1 MRFGGTMKK
10 IWLLGLA
17 LGMLASTAPA
27 QARKICVMET
37 EKGTLA
43 FAMYPELAPQTVARI
58 SELVAGGFYSGI
70 LFHRV
75 VADFVVQAGDPTG
88 TGEGGSGR
96 TIPAEFSHLH
106 YIRGSVGM
114 ARNDDVNSND
124 SQFFI
129 CLSEQ
134 PHLDGKYTLF
144 GQVIRGADVLDK
156 IRQGDKILSMR
167 LEKE

>member
-1 MRFGGTMKK
+1 MQRGGTMKK
-10 IWLLGLA
+10 KWLFLLAICALWSSGLA
-17 LGMLASTAPA
+17 
-27 QARKICVMET
+27 RDEKICVLET

-43 FAMYPELAPQTVARI
+43 FEMYPEVAPRTVARI
-58 SELVAGGFYSGI
+58 SELVGSGFFNGI
-70 LFHRV
+70 IFHRV

-114 ARNDDVNSND
+114 ARDDDINSND

-129 CLSEQ
+129 CISEQ
-134 PHLDGKYTLF
+134 PHLDGKYTFF
-144 GQVIRGADVLDK
+144 GQVVQGADVLDQ

-167 LEKE
+167 MKKE